1 MFRAIFRAG
10 WLAGLIGLSVVG
22 CGTPPG
28 PKAQLERLEREW
40 RKAETRGQPID
51 RQQVLM
57 LARTADFYARQ
68 YPKAA
73 DAPRYALL
81 AARLFDDLGR
91 HGEALLAC
99 ELVRFQ
105 FGDSPEAADATLL
118 FAQVLHLD
126 INDRHRA
133 ELAYDEFLRR
143 WPEHPQRRLAE
154 EALTFFRTPVDS
166 LLPDSLRRQEN
177 R

>member
-1 MFRAIFRAG
+1 MRSIARWN
-10 WLAGLIGLSVVG
+10 WLVPVVWLVLVAG
-22 CGTPPG
+22 CGGPPG
-28 PKAQLERLEREW
+28 PEAQLRQLEREW
-40 RKAETRGQPID
+40 REAESQGQPVD
-51 RQQVLM
+51 RQRLVV

-68 YPKAA
+68 HPQAA
-73 DAPRYALL
+73 DAPRSALL

-105 FGDSPEAADATLL
+105 FGESPECAEATLL

-126 INDRHRA
+126 IHDRHRA

-143 WPEHPQRRLAE
+143 WPQHPQRRLAE
-154 EALTFFRTPVDS
+154 EALAFFRTPADS
-166 LLPDSLRRQEN
+166 LLPDSLRR